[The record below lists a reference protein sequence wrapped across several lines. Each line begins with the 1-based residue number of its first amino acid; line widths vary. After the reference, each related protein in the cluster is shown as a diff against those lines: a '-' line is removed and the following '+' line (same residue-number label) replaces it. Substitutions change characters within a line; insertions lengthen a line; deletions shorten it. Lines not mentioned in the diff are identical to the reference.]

1 LESQH
6 LTKCKTMKNTEKKFF
21 FEFDN
26 LQMALFFAGLL
37 TVCLLSFAVGL
48 KLGVKKGREEL
59 SAEAKKSDLRY
70 KIKAPSLLK
79 TDNKPKKLRV
89 EKDNP
94 PSIEKVIAAAVDDKG
109 ASGSEEK
116 TEKQIAVN
124 PAKAAANKTVKE
136 ALKKERIN
144 KKRAYF
150 VQVAAFRAA
159 GDAEERVKK
168 LSGKGYK
175 AVIVKADVPG
185 KGTYHRV
192 RLGPFSSLDEAKAFA
207 LKFEKKEKVSTYI
220 PAD

>member
-1 LESQH
+1 
-6 LTKCKTMKNTEKKFF
+6 MKKTEKKFF

-37 TVCLLSFAVGL
+37 TVCLLSFAIGL
-48 KLGVKKGREEL
+48 KIGVKKGREEL

-79 TDNKPKKLRV
+79 AYNKPKKVRV

-94 PSIEKVIAAAVDDKG
+94 SSIETVIAAAVDDKS
-109 ASGSEEK
+109 ASGSGK
-116 TEKQIAVN
+116 KVEKQIAGN
-124 PAKAAANKTVKE
+124 PAKAAVSDTVKKT
-136 ALKKERIN
+136 LKKETIN

-159 GDAEERVKK
+159 GDAEERAKK
-168 LSGKGYK
+168 LSSKGYK
-175 AVIVKADVPG
+175 TVIVKADVPG

-192 RLGPFSSLDEAKAFA
+192 RLGPFASLNEAKAFA

-220 PAD
+220 PID